1 MVYLNFKIIL
11 IFCDRHKCL
20 TKNDC
25 MKKITFQRK
34 QIIIKKFLIVLIIT
48 FVSNLNSQTT
58 TTLLTVGASGAVT
71 INSGGTLN
79 VSGLELSPSSN
90 YTITETQV
98 SKEMTAVSLGETQAM
113 EKVYSLDTD
122 LEDFSGTITYN
133 YVDSEMNNLSHDASM
148 YVYGSTSSAWSEYL
162 DTDSADYTV
171 TSTFTVPNQIGKV
184 TAGALNVSLSI
195 EDAMA
200 MGIRIYPNPFSSVI
214 NVDYS
219 EDLQLTL
226 FNVLGQQVLSASS
239 KTINISKL
247 DQGTYILRT
256 KDSNNTINNFKIIKQ

>member
-1 MVYLNFKIIL
+1 
-11 IFCDRHKCL
+11 
-20 TKNDC
+20 

-34 QIIIKKFLIVLIIT
+34 QRVVKRVLLLLIIA

-58 TTLLTVGASGAVT
+58 TPLTVGASGTVT
-71 INSGGTLN
+71 INNGGTLN

-90 YTITETQV
+90 YIITDTQV
-98 SKEMTAVSLGETQAM
+98 SKELTAVVLNETEAM

-122 LEDFSGTITYN
+122 LENFSGTITYN

-148 YVYGSTSSAWSEYL
+148 FVYGSTNSAWSEHL
-162 DTDSADYTV
+162 DTDAAEYTV
-171 TSTFTVPNQIGKV
+171 TSTFTSPIQIGKV
-184 TAGALNVSLSI
+184 TVGALNSLSI

-226 FNVLGQQVLSASS
+226 LNVLGQEVLSASS

>member
-1 MVYLNFKIIL
+1 
-11 IFCDRHKCL
+11 
-20 TKNDC
+20 

-34 QIIIKKFLIVLIIT
+34 QKVVKRVLLLLIIA

-58 TTLLTVGASGAVT
+58 TPLTVGANGTVT
-71 INSGGTLN
+71 INNGGTLN

-90 YTITETQV
+90 YIITDTQV
-98 SKEMTAVSLGETQAM
+98 SKELTAVVLNETEAM

-122 LEDFSGTITYN
+122 LENFSGTITYN

-148 YVYGSTSSAWSEYL
+148 FVYGSTNSAWSEHL
-162 DTDSADYTV
+162 DTDSAEYTV
-171 TSTFTVPNQIGKV
+171 TSTFTSPIQIGKV
-184 TAGALNVSLSI
+184 TVGALNSLSI

-226 FNVLGQQVLSASS
+226 LNVLGQEVLSASS

>member
-1 MVYLNFKIIL
+1 MLYLNFKIIL

-25 MKKITFQRK
+25 MKKITFQKK
-34 QIIIKKFLIVLIIT
+34 QIIIKKFLLLLIIA

-79 VSGLELSPSSN
+79 VSGLELTPDTN
-90 YTITETQV
+90 FTIQDRQV
-98 SKEMTAVSLGETQAM
+98 SKEMTAVLLDGTQAM

-133 YVDSEMNNLSHDASM
+133 YVDSEMNSLTQDASM
-148 YVYGSTSSAWSEYL
+148 YVYSSTSSAWSEYL

-171 TSTFTVPNQIGKV
+171 TSTFTSPNQIGKV
-184 TAGALNVSLSI
+184 TVGALNSLSI

-256 KDSNNTINNFKIIKQ
+256 KDSNNNINNFKIIKR

>member
-1 MVYLNFKIIL
+1 
-11 IFCDRHKCL
+11 
-20 TKNDC
+20 

-34 QIIIKKFLIVLIIT
+34 QIIIKKFLLLLIIA
-48 FVSNLNSQTT
+48 FVSNLNSQ

-79 VSGLELSPSSN
+79 VSGLELTPN
-90 YTITETQV
+90 TNFTIQDRQV
-98 SKEMTAVSLGETQAM
+98 SKEMTAVLLDGTEAM

-122 LEDFSGTITYN
+122 LEDFIGTITYN
-133 YVDSEMNNLSHDASM
+133 YAESEMNSLTQDASM
-148 YVYGSTSSAWSEYL
+148 YVYSSTSSAWSEYL

-171 TSTFTVPNQIGKV
+171 TSTFTSPNQIGKV
-184 TAGALNVSLSI
+184 TVGALNSLSI

-200 MGIRIYPNPFSSVI
+200 IGIRIYPNPFSSVI

>member
-1 MVYLNFKIIL
+1 
-11 IFCDRHKCL
+11 
-20 TKNDC
+20 

-34 QIIIKKFLIVLIIT
+34 QKVVKRVLLLLIIA

-58 TTLLTVGASGAVT
+58 LLTVGAGGAVK

-79 VSGLELSPSSN
+79 VSGLELSPNSN

-98 SKEMTAVSLGETQAM
+98 SKEMTAVSLDGTQAM

-122 LEDFSGTITYN
+122 LENFSGTITYN

-171 TSTFTVPNQIGKV
+171 TSTFTSPNQVGKV
-184 TAGALNVSLSI
+184 TVGALNSLSI

-247 DQGTYILRT
+247 DHGTYILRT
-256 KDSNNTINNFKIIKQ
+256 KDSNNNINNFKIIKQ

>member
-1 MVYLNFKIIL
+1 
-11 IFCDRHKCL
+11 
-20 TKNDC
+20 

-34 QIIIKKFLIVLIIT
+34 QIIIKKFLLLLIIA
-48 FVSNLNSQTT
+48 FVSNLNSQ

-256 KDSNNTINNFKIIKQ
+256 KDSNNNINNFKIIKR

>member
-1 MVYLNFKIIL
+1 
-11 IFCDRHKCL
+11 
-20 TKNDC
+20 

-34 QIIIKKFLIVLIIT
+34 QRVVKRVLLLLIIA

-58 TTLLTVGASGAVT
+58 TPLTVGASGTVT
-71 INSGGTLN
+71 INNGGTLN

-90 YTITETQV
+90 YIITDTQV
-98 SKEMTAVSLGETQAM
+98 SKELIAVVLNETEAM

-122 LEDFSGTITYN
+122 LENFSGTITYN

-148 YVYGSTSSAWSEYL
+148 FVYGSTNSAWSEHL
-162 DTDSADYTV
+162 DTDSAEYTV
-171 TSTFTVPNQIGKV
+171 TSTFTSPIQIGKV
-184 TAGALNVSLSI
+184 TVGALNSLSI

-226 FNVLGQQVLSASS
+226 LNVLGQEVLSASS

-256 KDSNNTINNFKIIKQ
+256 KDSNNNINNFKIIKR